1 MKSRASASSQTDAL
15 EDLSFLSLYYV
26 CRSTVFRS
34 IKLSWGLTQRRLC
47 PYIRRF
53 LRPRRRDHPFLSRA
67 IRLAGVACLALSTI
81 FTSQA
86 KFALGLSNPLAS
98 VDALACSAPA
108 FVDIDNDGDLDAFVG
123 TAAGSLQF
131 HENTGDAANPTFVER
146 TGGLNPLSSVDVGFI
161 SAPAFVDI
169 DNDGDFDLFIGSTSG
184 SVFFFENN
192 GSAASASFIERT
204 GSSNPLNDS
213 VIGGI
218 VSDDSTPAFVDI
230 DNDGDFDV
238 FIGDLFGTVHF
249 FRNSDPDTPSFT
261 SPPGAQNPLK
271 DASIGFSSA
280 PTFGDFDGDGDFDC
294 MVGELDGKVFYYEN
308 AGTAMNASFTQITGE
323 ANPLDGIS
331 VPGRSTPAMVDIDDD
346 GDVDSF
352 IGGIDGLV
360 VFVENVESTPSSDVY
375 VDFTSDSN
383 GTGTVEFP
391 FNNLADAVAASA
403 SGGIIHIEPGLSPEI
418 FTGETRITKAV
429 RLVNNGVGTVRIGL
443 GGRSAEGS
451 GTAGPGGG
459 FVSRS
464 GKARSR
470 R

>member
-1 MKSRASASSQTDAL
+1 MYRVLNPS
-15 EDLSFLSLYYV
+15 
-26 CRSTVFRS
+26 
-34 IKLSWGLTQRRLC
+34 GNLTQHPLC
-47 PYIRRF
+47 QYIWPFPRPYGREGRVLGRAARF
-53 LRPRRRDHPFLSRA
+53 
-67 IRLAGVACLALSTI
+67 AGIAFLALSTI
-81 FTSQA
+81 FTTQSKSA
-86 KFALGLSNPLAS
+86 FGLTNPLAS
-98 VDALACSAPA
+98 VDTLACSAPA

-123 TAAGSLQF
+123 TAAGTLQF
-131 HENTGDAANPTFVER
+131 HENTGNAANPTFVER

-169 DNDGDFDLFIGSTSG
+169 DNDGDFDVFIGSTSG
-184 SVFFFENN
+184 SVFFFENT

-213 VIGGI
+213 VIGGF

-230 DNDGDFDV
+230 DNDGDFDA

-261 SPPGAQNPLK
+261 SPPAAQNPLN
-271 DASIGFSSA
+271 DVSIGNSSA
-280 PTFGDFDGDGDFDC
+280 PAFADFDGDTDFDC
-294 MVGELDGKVFYYEN
+294 MVGELDGEVFFYEN
-308 AGTAMNASFTQITGE
+308 MGTAANPSFTQRTGA
-323 ANPLDGIS
+323 ANPLNGIS
-331 VPGRSTPAMVDIDDD
+331 VPGRSIPAMVDIDDD

-360 VFVENVESTPSSDVY
+360 AFVENVESTPSSDVY

-403 SGGIIHIEPGLSPEI
+403 SGGIIHIEPGLSPETFI
-418 FTGETRITKAV
+418 GETRITKAV
-429 RLVNNGVGTVRIGL
+429 RLMNNGVGTVRIGL
-443 GGRSAEGS
+443 GGRSAQDS
-451 GTAGPGGG
+451 GTTGPTGG

-464 GKARSR
+464 GKALGR